1 LLVSSLYIFF
11 CRLLVLMVLLARGDR
26 GMEIEVLVPRHE
38 LSILR
43 RQVGQPRFEPHDRL
57 VNVDEVY
64 RTFTDPS
71 FGWPWAWVR
80 VIDVADPA
88 HATIVGEYKIS
99 QQTEAFKAQEDPATE
114 AFTS

>member
-1 LLVSSLYIFF
+1 
-11 CRLLVLMVLLARGDR
+11 LLVLIVLLARGER

-80 VIDVADPA
+80 VIDVASHEEA
-88 HATIVGEYKIS
+88 ATSRNSFARKSYRQVLR
-99 QQTEAFKAQEDPATE
+99 TPRARRT
-114 AFTS
+114 